1 MRVVLHGGFHK
12 TATSFLQSVLQRNRG
27 YLARNG
33 VMYLHHRDVRKN
45 FTVPCQLNA
54 YEKIGV
60 NRRTRIPDAELAA
73 MTEDFF
79 KPVFEAA
86 PETLIISDENMAGH
100 CGHCVQRGMLYHF
113 RRAFMGGFSG
123 ALPFKVDEVYL
134 SVRHYGDFFA
144 AAYGEYLRSA
154 TTHRFVT
161 EEDMKTRLLDRMPS
175 WHLTMTSVA
184 SAFPD
189 SEIRVWRYEDF
200 SALSTRVLQ
209 QMVGPSADVERFKVP
224 QSRNVRPSPSHKAIS
239 MFVQTYKTKSPEEAL
254 ARRQEFE
261 LAYPKN
267 DENPGYNPWTAAE
280 YDRLSAAYEEHWA
293 KIVNN
298 PRFTVISP

>member
-12 TATSFLQSVLQRNRG
+12 TATSFLQGVLQRNRG
-27 YLARNG
+27 YLARQNIT
-33 VMYLHHRDVRKN
+33 YLHHRDVRRQ

-60 NRRTRIPDAELAA
+60 NRRTRISDDELQA
-73 MTEDFF
+73 MTEEFF
-79 KPVFEAA
+79 RPVLDQN

-113 RRAFMGGFSG
+113 RRAFMGGFSN
-123 ALPFKVDEVYL
+123 ALPFDVDEVYL
-134 SVRHYGDFFA
+134 SVRNYGDFFA

-184 SAFPD
+184 SAFPN
-189 SEIRVWRYEDF
+189 SEIRIWRYEDF
-200 SALSTRVLQ
+200 SSLSGKVLQ
-209 QMVGPSADVERFKVP
+209 QMIGPTADVERFKVP
-224 QSRNVRPSPSHKAIS
+224 NSRNVRPSPSQKAIE
-239 MFVQTYKTKSPEEAL
+239 MFVQAYKTGSPEEAL
-254 ARRQEFE
+254 AKRQEFE
-261 LAYPKN
+261 QAFPKN
-267 DENPGYNPWTAAE
+267 DENPGYNPWTSEE
-280 YDRLSAAYEEHWA
+280 YTKLSDAYEEHWS